1 MYAFLCDNP
10 DMTSTASAA
19 AMAQPPRAV
28 FVLCFYRPLVQQR
41 LTHVQCS
48 PITIMSA
55 DSIWYAALRVT
66 CTRTTLSISFTH
78 CLHRQDAPS
87 ILNGMHTMLYQVV

>member
-1 MYAFLCDNP
+1 MYDFLCDNP
-10 DMTSTASAA
+10 DLTSMTSAA

-55 DSIWYAALRVT
+55 DSIWYAALPE
-66 CTRTTLSISFTH
+66 TLSISFIH
-78 CLHRQDAPS
+78 CPHRQDAPS

>member
-10 DMTSTASAA
+10 DLTSMTSAA

-55 DSIWYAALRVT
+55 DSIWYAALPA
-66 CTRTTLSISFTH
+66 TLSISFTH
-78 CLHRQDAPS
+78 CPHRQDAPT